1 MNDLSSLLK
10 INQLVQ
16 IELIHR
22 KDELTRYPSRVE
34 NFDENSFTIVAPM
47 KDRASII
54 LPEGTPVN
62 IWFWNSEAV
71 YVFHTY
77 LLKNT
82 MTSVHRIILAKPKVI
97 ERVQQRE
104 YVRVSF
110 VMEVLLSYFNSQGE
124 EEVIRCK
131 SKNIS
136 GGGMMLVLNTYIPL
150 QKEAKIQI
158 QFILDEDLIK
168 IEGEIVCNEWELDN
182 QGIEHNLIRVKFT
195 QISERHRKIII
206 KNVYLRQIEL
216 KKKGLL

>member
-34 NFDENSFTIVAPM
+34 NFDENCFTIVAPM